1 MKKDEDAARAW
12 RIIGEVYDRC
22 RDQAEVS
29 PAWLATQVMVEIGAR
44 REDNDVEY
52 LLAHL
57 QARQIARKFCRER
70 IEDDETAERDDLFP
84 GSLQHRYPK
93 TPAQHGEEPVYVLRD
108 LMSDDDIAYNVS
120 RLRSEANAKL
130 MHADALEAWGKDRR
144 RAA

>member
-1 MKKDEDAARAW
+1 
-12 RIIGEVYDRC
+12 
-22 RDQAEVS
+22 
-29 PAWLATQVMVEIGAR
+29 MVEIGAR